1 MIYFIRIT
9 EVIDIDF
16 IVFFFSDLQFSF
28 FQFKALRF

>member
-16 IVFFFSDLQFSF
+16 IVFFFSDLQIRF

>member
-28 FQFKALRF
+28 FNLRR